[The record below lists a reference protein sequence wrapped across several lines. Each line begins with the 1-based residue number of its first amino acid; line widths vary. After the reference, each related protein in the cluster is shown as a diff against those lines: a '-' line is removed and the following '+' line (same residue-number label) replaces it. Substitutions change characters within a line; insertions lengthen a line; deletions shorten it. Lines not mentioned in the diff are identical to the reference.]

1 MNPGPLTKMK
11 YPEAGGT
18 QSENHTTRPTPHHT
32 EALEKHRT
40 VGFSAAK
47 AVQGRC
53 WPGRILV
60 WPRSWI
66 GMGWLGVVWFLIWG
80 WRVLL
85 GWELGHG
92 VGEVGAATCGF
103 VAVAGRGLAIEGS
116 GAYGRLPF
124 VLWAEVCSNR
134 PAGQCVIMPPPGN
147 RCGSLSS
154 GPGECMCRTP
164 VPSPGTGGR
173 YLVWIPRDR
182 RMTAR
187 VQGLGEHEQDGRTW
201 GWERGWSRNSD
212 AKAFQSRVWGRKA
225 GFVGGA

>member
-1 MNPGPLTKMK
+1 MNPGPLTKRK

-53 WPGRILV
+53 WPGRVLV

-85 GWELGHG
+85 GWELGQG

-116 GAYGRLPF
+116 GAYGVFRLFFGQKYAATDPL
-124 VLWAEVCSNR
+124 VNVSSCCLPGTAAAVC
-134 PAGQCVIMPPPGN
+134 PPDPGN
-147 RCGSLSS
+147 ACAGPRCQAREPGGDIWFGSLV
-154 GPGECMCRTP
+154 T
-164 VPSPGTGGR
+164 
-173 YLVWIPRDR
+173 
-182 RMTAR
+182 
-187 VQGLGEHEQDGRTW
+187 
-201 GWERGWSRNSD
+201 RG
-212 AKAFQSRVWGRKA
+212 
-225 GFVGGA
+225 